1 MKELYND
8 IFISRQKSLQFIVS
22 EHDKQTGSRIGGYA
36 PSYFDDDLIMEK
48 YSLLRYVYYFSIGAD
63 LLPNL
68 TDNEISI
75 FIPKDFDLYNSN
87 NIYPHFPIKCIM
99 HTPSIRG
106 NNEKICNKNI
116 MSRQLISTGIINDLE
131 EVEDV
136 DEPGKMLLEP
146 VMGNKIGGTPA
157 MLQREPSYYTWLDK
171 DKYEFVMQFDESS
184 YLRNQIIGNEPF
196 CHGIIYFYG
205 KFENGVLVDLVGG
218 FWQN

>member
-1 MKELYND
+1 MKKKARVKMYCTATVYINED
-8 IFISRQKSLQFIVS
+8 INGNQ
-22 EHDKQTGSRIGGYA
+22 
-36 PSYFDDDLIMEK
+36 
-48 YSLLRYVYYFSIGAD
+48 
-63 LLPNL
+63 
-68 TDNEISI
+68 EI
-75 FIPKDFDLYNSN
+75 
-87 NIYPHFPIKCIM
+87 
-99 HTPSIRG
+99 
-106 NNEKICNKNI
+106 
-116 MSRQLISTGIINDLE
+116 E

-157 MLQREPSYYTWLDK
+157 MLQCEPSYYTWLDK